1 MIDIHCHILPNVD
14 DGSRSLDESLQMAE
28 QALKDGIETIVATP
42 HTLNG
47 IYTNSVEDV
56 VSGVTALQETLT
68 ANHLDL
74 KLHPG
79 ADIHLCTDMVQRIT
93 SREACTINNTGKYIL
108 LELPSQMIPNGVKDE
123 IFALKLN
130 GITPIITHPERN
142 AVIQHDPS
150 VLYELVRMG
159 ALAQI
164 TAMSLTGDFGEFIG
178 RVSATL
184 LRHRLVHVIASD
196 AHSAKDRPPVLSDA
210 VERAAEVLK
219 DYESAE
225 HMVTDVPAAILSGRT
240 PDVQEPVPLKRA
252 GGIFKTAARQ
262 MP

>member
-14 DGSRSLDESLQMAE
+14 DGARSLEESLKMGERAV
-28 QALKDGIETIVATP
+28 ADGIHTIVATP
-42 HTLNG
+42 HSLNG
-47 IYTNSVEDV
+47 IYTNRAEDV

-74 KLHPG
+74 NLHPG
-79 ADIHLCTDMVQRIT
+79 SDVHLCTDMMQRI
-93 SREACTINNTGKYIL
+93 SNGEACTINNAGKYIL

-142 AVIQHDPS
+142 AMVQHDPGI
-150 VLYELVRMG
+150 LYELVHMG

-178 RVSATL
+178 QVSATL
-184 LRHRLVHVIASD
+184 LRYRLVHIIASD
-196 AHSAKDRPPVLSDA
+196 AHSAKDRPPVLSGA
-210 VERAAEVLK
+210 VERAAEILK

-240 PDVQEPVPLKRA
+240 PDVQEPVPVKRA
-252 GGIFKTAARQ
+252 GGIF
-262 MP
+262 

>member
-1 MIDIHCHILPNVD
+1 MIDLHCHILPNVD
-14 DGSRSLDESLQMAE
+14 DGSQSVEESLKMAE
-28 QALKDGIETIVATP
+28 RAVEDGIQAIVATP
-42 HTLNG
+42 HSLDG
-47 IYTNSVEDV
+47 VYTNRVEDV
-56 VSGVTALQETLT
+56 VSGVTALQGALS

-79 ADIHLCTDMVQRIT
+79 ADLHLCTDMVQRIS
-93 SREACTINNTGKYIL
+93 SREACTIDDAGKYIL
-108 LELPSQMIPNGVKDE
+108 LELPSQMIPNRVKDE

-142 AVIQHDPS
+142 AVVQHDPGI
-150 VLYELVRMG
+150 LYELLQMG
-159 ALAQI
+159 ALSQV

-184 LRHRLVHVIASD
+184 LRYRLVHIIASD

-219 DYESAE
+219 DYEEAE
-225 HMVTDVPAAILSGRT
+225 SMVTTVPAAILSGQT
-240 PDVQEPVPLKRA
+240 PDVHEPVPIKRS
-252 GGIFKTAARQ
+252 GRIF
-262 MP
+262 

>member
-1 MIDIHCHILPNVD
+1 MIDLHCHILPNVD
-14 DGSRSLDESLQMAE
+14 DGSQSLEESLQMAE
-28 QALKDGIETIVATP
+28 QAVEDGIKAMVATP

-47 IYTNSVEDV
+47 VNTNGVEDV
-56 VSGVTALQETLT
+56 LSGVAALQGALS

-93 SREACTINNTGKYIL
+93 SREACTINDTGKYIL

-142 AVIQHDPS
+142 TMVQHDPDI
-150 VLYELVRMG
+150 LYQLVQMG
-159 ALAQI
+159 ALAQV

-178 RVSATL
+178 QVSATL
-184 LRHRLVHVIASD
+184 LRYRLVQIIASD
-196 AHSAKDRPPVLSDA
+196 AHSAKDRPPVLSGA
-210 VERAAEVLK
+210 VERAAEILK
-219 DYESAE
+219 DYKAAE
-225 HMVTDVPAAILSGRT
+225 HMVTTVPAAILSGRT
-240 PDVQEPVPLKRA
+240 PDVQEPLRLKRT
-252 GGIFKTAARQ
+252 GRTF
-262 MP
+262 

>member
-1 MIDIHCHILPNVD
+1 MIDLHCHILPNVD
-14 DGSRSLDESLQMAE
+14 DGSQSLEESLEMGE

-47 IYTNSVEDV
+47 VNTNGVEEV
-56 VSGVTALQETLT
+56 LSGVAALQETLS

-79 ADIHLCTDMVQRIT
+79 ADIHLCTDMVARINNG
-93 SREACTINNTGKYIL
+93 EACTIDDAGKYIL

-142 AVIQHDPS
+142 TMVQHDPG
-150 VLYELVRMG
+150 VLYELVQMG
-159 ALAQI
+159 ALAQV

-178 RVSATL
+178 QVSATL
-184 LRHRLVHVIASD
+184 LRYRLVQIIASD
-196 AHSAKDRPPVLSDA
+196 AHSAKDRPPVLSGA
-210 VERAAEVLK
+210 VEQAAEILR
-219 DYESAE
+219 DYKAAE
-225 HMVTDVPAAILSGRT
+225 HMVTSVPAAILSGRT
-240 PDVQEPVPLKRA
+240 PDVQEPLPVKGSVRL
-252 GGIFKTAARQ
+252 F
-262 MP
+262 

>member
-47 IYTNSVEDV
+47 VNTNGVEEV
-56 VSGVTALQETLT
+56 LSGVTALQKTLT
-68 ANHLDL
+68 AKHLDL

-79 ADIHLCTDMVQRIT
+79 ADVHLCTDMVSKINNG
-93 SREACTINNTGKYIL
+93 EACTINDTGKYIL
-108 LELPSQMIPNGVKDE
+108 LELPSQMIPNGIKDE

-142 AVIQHDPS
+142 AMVQHDPS

-159 ALAQI
+159 AFAQV
-164 TAMSLTGDFGEFIG
+164 TAMSLTGDFGEFIEQ
-178 RVSATL
+178 VSGML
-184 LRHRLVHVIASD
+184 LRHRLVQIIATD
-196 AHSAKDRPPVLSDA
+196 AHSAKDRPPVLSGA
-210 VERAAEVLK
+210 VERAAEILK
-219 DYESAE
+219 DYKAAE

-240 PDVQEPVPLKRA
+240 PDVQEPVPVKRS
-252 GGIFKTAARQ
+252 GRTF
-262 MP
+262 